1 MASVL
6 AAPIHPD
13 AWYSSADVVAV
24 IRGTSPSGL
33 ASMRSRGQ
41 GPAYVQHSNHGRVLY
56 RGSDL
61 IAWLESGRKLPQ
73 ARACDDA
80 PDPD

>member
-6 AAPIHPD
+6 AATPIHPD
-13 AWYSSADVVAV
+13 AWYGSADVVEV
-24 IRGTSPSGL
+24 IPGTSQSGL
-33 ASMRSRGQ
+33 ASLRSRGQ

-61 IAWLESGRKLPQ
+61 IEWLESGRKLPQ
-73 ARACDDA
+73 AQTRADSD
-80 PDPD
+80 